1 MNRHGTPHHI
11 HRGTADEAT
20 AKDQSVCSA
29 FVLQDTSHFKC
40 LIKLHSSFEAV
51 AHIHLYQ
58 HCHILTGSFHHFV
71 HAHFHKAHPV
81 LQATAIFVFSMIG
94 IGRKKLADQI
104 AVTGMYFHCIHSG
117 FARQMNCLSERFC
130 HSCDFGRFHSTDKGR
145 GIDIETAGCGDRPAP
160 ADVFVRHVSAMSE
173 LYGGSRPF
181 FVDGIGD
188 AF

>member
-1 MNRHGTPHHI
+1 MFKKLSEQLKANPRTIVFTEGTDARI
-11 HRGTADEAT
+11 LEAADKLTAEGVLGVILLGKADEAT

-29 FVLQDTSHFKC
+29 FVLQGTSHFKC

-51 AHIHLYQ
+51 AHIYLYQ

-81 LQATAIFVFSMIG
+81 LQATAIFVFPMIG

-117 FARQMNCLSERFC
+117 FARQMNCLSEQI
-130 HSCDFGRFHSTDKGR
+130 GR
-145 GIDIETAGCGDRPAP
+145 A
-160 ADVFVRHVSAMSE
+160 HV
-173 LYGGSRPF
+173 
-181 FVDGIGD
+181 
-188 AF
+188 